1 MENNAR
7 MEHAELVSKDPAAT
21 QKFLESAFGLKFTE
35 MGPEMGNYRMHGRE
49 QGAPNNAIGI
59 RGPSGPEHPGT
70 ISYLTVPNIDE
81 AITAV
86 RVAGGKIVI
95 EKTEVPKVGFTAVTL
110 APGDVT
116 LGLFQYTASPS
127 KK

>member
-21 QKFLESAFGLKFTE
+21 QKFLEKAFGLKFTVL
-35 MGPEMGNYRMHGRE
+35 GPEMGNYRMHGRE
-49 QGAPNNAIGI
+49 QGVPNNAIGI
-59 RGPSGPEHPGT
+59 REPMGPEHPGT

-86 RVAGGKIVI
+86 KVAGGKIVL
-95 EKTEVPKVGFTAVTL
+95 EKTEVPQVGYTAITT
-110 APGDVT
+110 APGEIT
-116 LGLFQYTASPS
+116 LGLFQYNAPRP
-127 KK
+127 KE